1 MELNEAAI
9 VSSLEKLGVKASIQ
23 EANNQ
28 VLVTMSINGYDYPMF
43 IRCLQGGHLM
53 QMITFIP
60 CSLDDEVENEVGKL
74 CHMINKEL
82 DMPGFCCDIDSKT
95 VFYRLV
101 IPCLNQKVDEELFH
115 AYFNTTKQVC
125 TMFGTIIHAVAV
137 KAMSLQEML
146 DKAKELSTAN
156 K

>member
-1 MELNEAAI
+1 MELSEEAI
-9 VSSLEKLGVKASIQ
+9 VSSLEKIGVKATIQ
-23 EANNQ
+23 ENYNQ
-28 VLVTMSINGYDYPMF
+28 VVTNLSINGQDYPMF
-43 IRCLQGGHLM
+43 IRCLQGGNLM

-60 CSLDDEVENEVGKL
+60 CTLEEGSGDEVGRL
-74 CHMINKEL
+74 SHMINKEL
-82 DMPGFCCDIDSKT
+82 DMPGFCCDMDSKT

-101 IPCLNQKVDEELFH
+101 IPCLKQKIDEELFH

-137 KAMSLQEML
+137 KAMSLEEML
-146 DKAKELSTAN
+146 EKAKELAAAN